1 MNIPRITVTK
11 DDADTFYL
19 SIENALL
26 HRPPARKHIEPNLI
40 DYDYKTLFIS
50 FDSEYRA
57 FIGYT
62 KGYNEPVKRE
72 YLSPSCSLVNQ
83 LADQIEAY
91 GDAIPG
97 GRAHITRVQ
106 AYLCRPDRVDAG
118 WGLSYLKDFN
128 ILLCTFNWQGD
139 DIWIRC
145 RDLLR
150 RLRSQA

>member
-62 KGYNEPVKRE
+62 KGYNRQ
-72 YLSPSCSLVNQ
+72 LNVNTCPL
-83 LADQIEAY
+83 LA
-91 GDAIPG
+91 
-97 GRAHITRVQ
+97 HWLT
-106 AYLCRPDRVDAG
+106 
-118 WGLSYLKDFN
+118 S
-128 ILLCTFNWQGD
+128 
-139 DIWIRC
+139 
-145 RDLLR
+145 
-150 RLRSQA
+150 